1 MFFMAPGTT
10 SRAPIP
16 RKVEHHLEGTYPEE
30 GVFRVYLFNNFSEP
44 LNAKEFKGR
53 TTRKLGSPKGLLSKT
68 RVCSRSICRRA
79 TPRSVSTRWP

>member
-1 MFFMAPGTT
+1 MFFMAPDNW
-10 SRAPIP
+10 
-16 RKVEHHLEGTYPEE
+16 HHLEGTYPEE

-68 RVCSRSICRRA
+68 GALQDRVCSRSICRRA